1 MVGVRLDTLL
11 RDLPDYRGVSTGEV
25 MPRMGVARRGLPNG
39 GRSTVTDGARR
50 SSWEETEKALAKW
63 DRFAQALGQ
72 PTLRAFLETQVAL
85 GRSRAE
91 IAEVMGISL
100 RRLRD
105 LAAVAGATL
114 TRPPHS
120 RLGRLTPKQ
129 FQEWTRAVPL
139 KMVNGYLRLLERC
152 PPRLG
157 RPVIVW
163 LGEDLSDELEII
175 AERDGISFQT
185 LLRRAAHTYVRLWQ
199 HP

>member
-1 MVGVRLDTLL
+1 VRS
-11 RDLPDYRGVSTGEV
+11 Y
-25 MPRMGVARRGLPNG
+25 
-39 GRSTVTDGARR
+39 
-50 SSWEETEKALAKW
+50 
-63 DRFAQALGQ
+63 
-72 PTLRAFLETQVAL
+72 ETQVAL

-91 IAEVMGISL
+91 IAEMMGISV
-100 RRLRD
+100 RRLPD

-163 LGEDLSDELEII
+163 LGPTLSEDLGLI
-175 AERDGISFQT
+175 ADHEGVTFQT
-185 LLRRAAHTYVRLWQ
+185 ILCRAARTYVRLMKG
-199 HP
+199 PLP